1 MSDHSRRR
9 LGKAACKALTAAC
22 VIAVATLAFRRLE
35 VVGESMSPT
44 LEEGDRVVVLR
55 VPGRLIRP
63 GALVAFVDPRP
74 IERDGTPAPDRRPP
88 APPAGYDPRL
98 IVKRVVGV
106 SSRGVQVRGDN
117 RGASTDSRQFGE
129 VPHGLVIGRALY
141 RYAPADRA
149 GRLV

>member
-1 MSDHSRRR
+1 MSDHSRRPLR
-9 LGKAACKALTAAC
+9 TPAGKALAAAC
-22 VIAVATLAFRRLE
+22 VIAVAGLAFKRLE
-35 VVGESMSPT
+35 VVGDSMRPT

-55 VPGRLIRP
+55 VPGRLLRP
-63 GALVAFVDPRP
+63 GGLVAFVDPRP
-74 IERDGTPAPDRRPP
+74 IERARPPATDRWPP
-88 APPAGYDPRL
+88 APPAEAHPRL

-106 SSRGVQVRGDN
+106 SYRGMQVRGDN

-129 VPHGLVIGRALY
+129 VPHGLVIGRVLY